1 MCINAMSMHAIDSD
15 TKIITAIIQRAETA
29 TNFSSNESEGIERD
43 AEV

>member
-1 MCINAMSMHAIDSD
+1 MCINAMSMHANDSD
-15 TKIITAIIQRAETA
+15 IKITAITQRAETA